1 MMFRKNV
8 FYTAAVL
15 FLFVLPFGASA
26 NIGANLT
33 ILPVASSTD
42 NLIGATGTEWN
53 ITATTTANIMAGG
66 VIQFFLPTVNQ
77 AQPFDAQ
84 SVTLVSETSNIALYP
99 HPTNLNQA
107 HGVGFGGEGGTVIYG
122 FATTTIPEG
131 TVFTIRLGGIRNA
144 AGQLSAM
151 GNLVWTVKAGTT
163 TDVAQPFGAL
173 VSPPAFNQTSTESL
187 LRFGGGLVSDI
198 NSAIVPSTTATGTA
212 ASYTFSIKT
221 ATSVPIG
228 GKIVINFPSEYS
240 LQNATTTVL
249 AQDINGAGALVANG
263 AIATTTG
270 NGMNRVI
277 LTTSGAVVGVG
288 DVITVTV
295 GGLTNPTTAGVYRP
309 FFINTTK
316 ANNGLIDGSYFGFE
330 PSDYGSGAPPPND
343 TVHIGGKNTLIIQ
356 VRKQS
361 GASTVAL
368 SAGERAQVNAAA
380 GCPDKQFFIGERWL
394 DANSN
399 AAYNKV
405 LDCNYIVGAV
415 PFSTGNNSFYDTFL
429 PPGFKSLNLVTT
441 GGVGQTATTTLVFG
455 VPSATATLALT
466 GGIAGKTAFI
476 NALSD
481 DFMSFSP
488 VFTSMAF
495 TTEGFDGSGNGYAR
509 LKITKNQNWNFTVFG
524 GAFDGGGGN
533 FSDTNGNV
541 YWPPVI
547 PTQNIATTTAS
558 STMHIGTFAYVLAN
572 KNLVVTLTK
581 SGSSNTINDACVGVK
596 RSGGG
601 LFMGAQDMICQPN
614 YDNDA
619 NSTLESYR
627 FKVPAG
633 TIVIEV
639 SRFGF
644 GKPEEFSVGVSAAT
658 TTKSIAFAS
667 PTSFINVT
675 AATQDGVALNGAPV
689 FAHGS
694 NGFGNAM
701 TGTTGT
707 TTIYVPPGTYTV
719 EGFAPAF
726 GPLMAQTAVVTD
738 SSNPSIT
745 FTVNVGSLKT
755 ISGTV
760 TQGGSGIA
768 GVKIGAHGTGATT
781 GGNGTET
788 DASGN
793 YTLYVPAGTY
803 EVGGWSQDVG
813 GLPPQ
818 AVNVSSA
825 SASGVNWS
833 VNAQGTLRLEIQ
845 NASTIDQL
853 FGGAFDSTTGRGNG
867 TNSWSAS
874 STSKVANVALPA
886 GTYDVHV
893 GSPSLGEFGSQTGV
907 VITAGATTVVMI
919 NAQASATLVTLSGTT
934 TISDIATEG
943 INVWASRIGAP
954 GFFSTQTDANGEY
967 SLKVP
972 DGFSYHVGI
981 RSLNYNSNQGDV
993 DVSMSGNTTQLFTL
1007 TSTGGTITGRVLA
1020 SGGSG
1025 IAKAWVS
1032 ARKTSGTTTQTG
1044 APTDADGNYTINVDT
1059 GSTWSVV
1066 AEGPCYPRSTAI
1078 SATEGDTNKNITLT
1092 ALSNCSASVP
1102 QVSGVTA
1109 SAGGQVSKS
1118 NLVLDIPA
1126 NALGSSQST
1135 VSVSISAVDTAVP
1148 SANATPIDGSVQTI
1162 SATDSTGAA
1171 ITSLNS
1177 NITLTLTYDPGLL
1190 PVGFSESNMQLGYFD
1205 TNTGQW
1211 EPVAATI
1218 DTTLNTFTASI
1229 SHFTDYGPILPGV
1242 PDAPTNLAGSAASDS
1257 GINLSWTASPTA
1269 TTYTIYRSST
1279 NSNFTTAIATGV
1291 SGTTYLSTGLVGN
1304 TTYYY
1309 KVAGVNG
1316 NGEGPSSSSAS
1327 GTTQTSGGGQSYSS
1341 GGVTTTTT
1349 NTIAT
1354 TTTTT
1359 ATTTTAVPV
1368 TLATSATATS
1378 STSSLQATSAIATTP
1393 AIPTIPATWEARQA
1407 LIVQILAQIEVLRA
1421 EIAKLGGAVPNV
1433 NAILNA
1439 NVNANF
1445 KRDLSVGIIGD
1456 DVRALQVWLNTHGYI
1471 IAESGPGSAGNET
1484 TRFGALTRAALIK
1497 FQKANSI
1504 TPAVGYFGPKTRAAL
1519 RTQ

>member
-1 MMFRKNV
+1 MPLLFALSP
-8 FYTAAVL
+8 FY
-15 FLFVLPFGASA
+15 ASA
-26 NIGANLT
+26 NIGPNLT
-33 ILPVASSTD
+33 VLPVASTTD
-42 NLIGATGTEWN
+42 NLIGATNTQWN

-66 VIQFFLPTVNQ
+66 VLQFFLPSVNQ

-84 SVTLVSETSNIALYP
+84 TVTLISETSNIALYA
-99 HPTNLNQA
+99 HPSNLNQA
-107 HGVGFGGEGGTVIYG
+107 HGVGFGGEGGTIIYG
-122 FATTTIPEG
+122 FATTTIPQG

-144 AGQLSAM
+144 AGQLSSM
-151 GNLVWTVKAGTT
+151 SGLVWTVKAGTT
-163 TDVAQPFGAL
+163 TDVGQPFGGL

-187 LRFGGGLVSDI
+187 LRLGGGLVSDV
-198 NSAIVPSTTATGTA
+198 NSAITPSTTATGTA

-228 GKIVINFPSEYS
+228 GKIVINFPTEFS

-249 AQDINGAGALVANG
+249 AQNINGAGALVANG

-277 LTTSGAVVGVG
+277 LTTSGAVVEAG

-361 GASTVAL
+361 GGSTVAL
-368 SAGERAQVNAAA
+368 SGGELTQVKVGA

-394 DANSN
+394 DANSS
-399 AAYNKV
+399 ATYNKV
-405 LDCNYIVGAV
+405 LDCNYIVGVA
-415 PFSTGNNSFYDTFL
+415 PFSAGDTSFFNTFL
-429 PPGFKSLNLVTT
+429 PPGFKSVNTVTT

-466 GGIAGKTAFI
+466 GGVAGQNAFI
-476 NALSD
+476 NAFSN

-488 VFTSMAF
+488 VFT
-495 TTEGFDGSGNGYAR
+495 TTAYTTPGFDGSGNGYAQM
-509 LKITKNQNWNFTVFG
+509 KITKNQDWNFTVFG

-547 PTQNIATTTAS
+547 PTQNIATTSANPTQN
-558 STMHIGTFAYVLAN
+558 IGAFAYVLAN

-581 SGSSNTINDACVGVK
+581 SGSANTINDACVGVK

-601 LFMGAQDMICQPN
+601 LFMGAQDVICQPN

-619 NSTLESYR
+619 NSSLESYR

-633 TIVIEV
+633 TIIIEV

-644 GKPEEFSVGVSAAT
+644 GAPEEFSVGVSAAT

-667 PTSFINVT
+667 PTSFIRVT
-675 AATQDGVALNGAPV
+675 AVTSDGVALNGAPV
-689 FAHGS
+689 FAYGS
-694 NGFGNAM
+694 SGFGNAM

-726 GPLMAQTAVVTD
+726 GPLTAQSAVVTSD
-738 SSNPSIT
+738 ANPSIT

-781 GGNGTET
+781 GGNGAET

-803 EVGGWSQDVG
+803 EVGGWSEDVG

-818 AVNVSSA
+818 AVDVSGA
-825 SASGVNWS
+825 SATNVNWS

-867 TNSWSAS
+867 TNSWAAS

-907 VITAGATTVVMI
+907 VITAGQTTIVMI

-934 TISDIATEG
+934 TLSGVAQSG

-954 GFFSTQTDANGEY
+954 GFFSAQTDANGEY
-967 SLKVP
+967 FLKVP
-972 DGFSYHVGI
+972 TGFSYRVGV
-981 RSLNYNSNQGDV
+981 RSLTYLPTQGDV
-993 DVSMSGNTTQLFTL
+993 DVNVSGNTTQLFTL
-1007 TSTGGTITGRVLA
+1007 TSAGGTITGRVLT
-1020 SGGSG
+1020 SGASG
-1025 IAKAWVS
+1025 IANAWVS
-1032 ARKTSGTTTQTG
+1032 AMKTSATTTQTG
-1044 APTDADGNYTINVDT
+1044 APTDADGNYTLNVDT
-1059 GSTWSVV
+1059 GSTWSLV
-1066 AEGPCYPRSTAI
+1066 AEGPCYPRSAAI
-1078 SATEGDTNKNITLT
+1078 SASEGDTNKNITLT
-1092 ALSNCSASVP
+1092 LQSGCTAPVP
-1102 QVSGVTA
+1102 QVNGITA
-1109 SAGGQVSKS
+1109 SAGGQVSK
-1118 NLVLDIPA
+1118 NDLVLDIPA
-1126 NALGSSQST
+1126 NALGSSQNT
-1135 VSVSISAVDTAVP
+1135 VSVSISDADTAVP

-1177 NITLTLTYDPGLL
+1177 NITLTLTYDPALL
-1190 PVGFSESNMQLGYFD
+1190 PVGFTESNMQLGYFD

-1242 PDAPTNLAGSAASDS
+1242 PDAPTNLVASAASG
-1257 GINLSWTASPTA
+1257 GIDLSWTASPTA
-1269 TTYTIYRSST
+1269 TTYTIYRSLT
-1279 NSNFTTAIATGV
+1279 NTNFTTAIATGV
-1291 SGTTYLSTGLVGN
+1291 TGTTYTNTGLTGS
-1304 TTYYY
+1304 TLYYY

-1316 NGEGPSSSSAS
+1316 NGEGPSSSSANA
-1327 GTTQTSGGGQSYSS
+1327 TTQLSGGGQSYSS

-1349 NTIAT
+1349 T

-1359 ATTTTAVPV
+1359 ATTTATTTTAV
-1368 TLATSATATS
+1368 AT
-1378 STSSLQATSAIATTP
+1378 TTP
-1393 AIPTIPATWEARQA
+1393 ATTAVAATPATPAVLAIPATWEARQA

-1421 EIAKLGGAVPNV
+1421 ELVKLGGASPNA
-1433 NAILNA
+1433 NALLNA
-1439 NVNANF
+1439 NVNASF
-1445 KRDLSVGIIGD
+1445 KRDLSVGVTGD
-1456 DVRALQVWLNTHGYI
+1456 DVQALQVWLNVHGYTL
-1471 IAESGPGSAGNET
+1471 ASSGPGSSGNET
-1484 TRFGALTRAALIK
+1484 TRFGALTRAALAK
-1497 FQKANSI
+1497 FQTVNGIKPSL
-1504 TPAVGYFGPKTRAAL
+1504 GYFGPKTRAFL
-1519 RTQ
+1519 GTIPE